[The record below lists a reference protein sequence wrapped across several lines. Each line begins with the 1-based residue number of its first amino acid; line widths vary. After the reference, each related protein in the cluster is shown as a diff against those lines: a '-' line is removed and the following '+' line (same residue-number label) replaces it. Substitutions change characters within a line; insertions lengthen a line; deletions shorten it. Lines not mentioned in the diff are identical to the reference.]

1 MKYISNL
8 IIIILFYISPLLS
21 ESTTYKY
28 NIPGYD
34 REALSIDDS
43 FQSVKMD
50 DYLYFYESPND
61 YESFD
66 ELLNSNDYK
75 RDILPR
81 GKSPNF
87 GYSKSIFYAYFR
99 VNDTRTIRD
108 EMYLILEYPI
118 MDNLELTC
126 YDTKGNLS
134 LIQKSGDHTPY
145 EDWKVK
151 YRKPGFFLDADI
163 KECIFKGSSGSSVQF
178 PLILYSMR

>member
-50 DYLYFYESPND
+50 DYLYFYESEND

-75 RDILPR
+75 RDILPQEKAQIL
-81 GKSPNF
+81 GTVKVFFMP
-87 GYSKSIFYAYFR
+87 
-99 VNDTRTIRD
+99 
-108 EMYLILEYPI
+108 ILE
-118 MDNLELTC
+118 
-126 YDTKGNLS
+126 
-134 LIQKSGDHTPY
+134 
-145 EDWKVK
+145 
-151 YRKPGFFLDADI
+151 
-163 KECIFKGSSGSSVQF
+163 
-178 PLILYSMR
+178 